1 MWTRT
6 PSMWADVQTSLIFK
20 FNSFPAAAAAAAP
33 PPHWLKRS
41 VQTSDRSSRF
51 ILSQLNSLRQ
61 PQSIDKNNRFLGSL
75 MTQQHTT
82 HQDNVSSFQ
91 IFLFFTIIFHFFF
104 SIQLKKS
111 SIVYTQLALSK
122 VPNSVPVILRWT
134 LNCFVCFFFFSL
146 SWRHR
151 SFPGTKQTTEN
162 KTNKKNTR
170 INKSVCVYLSKHADK
185 TLSITHLNCR
195 AQES

>member
-20 FNSFPAAAAAAAP
+20 FNSFPAAAPP

-61 PQSIDKNNRFLGSL
+61 PQSIDNKNRFLGSL

-82 HQDNVSSFQ
+82 HQDNVSSFH
-91 IFLFFTIIFHFFF
+91 LKFFFFFSIFFF
-104 SIQLKKS
+104 SIQFKKNQVS
-111 SIVYTQLALSK
+111 FILSLLCPRFLIPCQLWSLLSL
-122 VPNSVPVILRWT
+122 ILRWT
-134 LNCFVCFFFFSL
+134 LNFFVCFFFL
-146 SWRHR
+146 LVL
-151 SFPGTKQTTEN
+151 TTQILPRD
-162 KTNKKNTR
+162 KTNNRKQNQQKK
-170 INKSVCVYLSKHADK
+170 KY
-185 TLSITHLNCR
+185 
-195 AQES
+195 